1 MAATAML
8 DSCYQAIIIII
19 DVLFFIVATFPP
31 SLVKTG
37 QEIRGRHQFL
47 EIQDGGHRHV
57 GVRLPGISRYH
68 RHVAMR
74 SCNIPTKFGENW
86 SEN

>member
-1 MAATAML
+1 MTISQKFIERHQFFEFKMVAAAML
-8 DSCYQAIIIII
+8 DFGYQAFFDILH
-19 DVLFFIVATFPP
+19 VLLLGAATFPP

-68 RHVAMR
+68 
-74 SCNIPTKFGENW
+74 
-86 SEN
+86 